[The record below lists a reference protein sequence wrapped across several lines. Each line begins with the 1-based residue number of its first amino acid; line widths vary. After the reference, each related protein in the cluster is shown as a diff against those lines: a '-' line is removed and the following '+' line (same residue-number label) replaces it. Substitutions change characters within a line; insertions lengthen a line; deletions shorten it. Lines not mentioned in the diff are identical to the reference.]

1 MSARFC
7 LMMMM
12 DPLEA
17 VLDEVALEGL
27 DGISVQTLWLR
38 LQTRQPVFG
47 MNLDP
52 LSKQFIWSA
61 VSRTPEI
68 RFYLLPEPRKPVTIH
83 DRFVEVD
90 HNTGIHEM
98 LEADPDDVYPLS
110 VVTDDPD
117 GIQGSCLYYK
127 ERTDITDRIR
137 TAELKALVTLEQA
150 QTRWGEK
157 LVMVA
162 SQDVRYRTL
171 IGPEGNSELKLP
183 DMCYCILER
192 LGRARWQGELQR
204 DLHIHVFRTDAG
216 KMHYLRRALDRNR
229 MITLQPH
236 VMRLPKG
243 GQQHSLLLLLKR
255 FHVDRRGKY
264 DILMEATS
272 QILSELPNKIG
283 IMIKIRGQLRVS
295 ERTFKRVYQYMT
307 AAKMVSVLSVPLQEL
322 DPDGRPFKTQRGTD
336 VYVRCLKL
344 LKPYGQK
351 EVEEDEEDENN
362 DEDGDAIV
370 KGSDLV
376 VPRDIERDM
385 ITQAYDIVVS
395 TGTRGISQSALR
407 VRLNIGKLEGR
418 MICRLLQRINMIKGF
433 MVDEGRQRTTKYI
446 SKHFVEQSQLNVKFT
461 KEQERS
467 KHLRTTY
474 LTEPD
479 PEPQNQSELDPEP
492 IQPMEVSE
500 EVLEGSSEGQEA
512 QTRLQIPLQTK
523 QSKLVFKKKPSS
535 SPRVGGAKSSQ
546 KAKARQKTD
555 DSCPIPADHAP
566 STSASQSHVEDA
578 PPVIEEVFTEE
589 MKKAEVHE
597 TYRLLKRK
605 NMIIEAVRCSKVIEG
620 FYSLQKL
627 LTEEERK
634 DGVNSKVCKKSVVRL
649 TRMLSR
655 EGLLKLYRTIV
666 IQDGVHRKVEF
677 VVHPSVTP
685 DDPLVKSTIE
695 QIRLRIS
702 SSASAAR
709 IEPQT
714 VKTKKSSKEAKE
726 KKASTSS
733 RLSHSGAP
741 KKMEEKMGF
750 KSLKTF
756 RPVLVPGL
764 GRSFGFQPKMPRLRI
779 VHAFLWYLI
788 YGHPLRK
795 STPADPDPDPQKQSD
810 PKTASPSITDGQTE
824 EGTSVTDTER
834 FKVYVNACNWKR
846 FIPPMPVHKDFGYGW
861 ALVSDVLISM
871 PLSVLMQVVQINY
884 KVEGLEHYLNDPIK
898 QHYLIRF
905 LPPEMKRQLLHK
917 RKYIFSFHEN
927 LQRLCFMGLLQFGPY
942 EKFMDKDQVFV
953 FLKTKA
959 TILDTTVCDPHYNM
973 AIENIRPFERRHYV
987 FNSSQNVDNY
997 WFDLLC
1003 VCLNTPL
1010 GVARTRPNVGKGEA
1024 EGAESDVAMGTECS
1038 VKLQYML
1045 QGSSVVVDDG
1055 VTPGDGQ
1062 GAGGLDSSFFGH
1074 LKRNWSWTSH
1084 LVNTHTQN
1092 ADSKGSHTVRLRNL
1106 LSKHPPPKLA
1116 THDAV
1121 QTGVKVLPPA
1131 VLEEDVTV
1139 TTEPSS
1145 RNEEVR
1151 GGRKLQRNQP
1161 KKEISKPAHKKV
1173 KGPSVRKRPSQMQDE
1188 TDRKALLQM
1197 TKQRVTWTHLED
1209 SLLMLC
1215 RVTSHF
1221 LNRKL
1226 KKPFVP
1232 WTVVRDVLH
1241 AEFEFS
1247 LDKTSLAVGR
1257 RTRYI
1262 MKNPQAYLNYRIC
1275 LAEMYQDKELID
1287 KFMKRNNDY
1296 NDPQVC
1302 AAEYKEFVSALRSK
1316 FSSSSSPSDVILPDT
1331 KEELFNKFK
1340 LYAVG
1345 DVTLER
1351 TTDVLRSPKDIHVLV
1366 LFNLIQSTLVLTNA
1380 QMKNYSAFPTFCMY
1394 TRYQEQVL
1402 SEAFQVCRKRGLVN
1416 RRRPT
1421 TIYGLKKCHALPFLP
1436 MSFQLSQHYYRFFT
1450 WRVPSTVC
1458 NEVFDLMMGLYQ
1470 AGGSDRPD
1478 SFSFQKDPEND
1489 RDKDQ
1494 RQEEQEV
1501 ERTPEEEQTEKQK
1514 EMVVKEDA
1522 DTQGMLQFPMDAPGG
1537 ACACCLSLMTLG
1549 LLSVDVSIPQQIVII
1564 DSSVIDHDML
1574 KSLTKAL
1581 EEEDEDEEERK
1592 RKPEVKPNQVSH
1604 TNYLLMRGFYA
1615 PGILRSHTQTH
1626 NSNCTDNI
1634 MINACTFHMQLRQ
1647 TPKNTLFTQDADVV
1661 SALTPSS
1668 PPTLPA
1674 WFMRVYPSTAV
1685 DLQPFLDRCV
1695 SVLGYGP
1702 LDVQAVQEIRDAVEQ
1717 EAEFGIDRQDLCQ
1730 RFVHLELPENGRN
1743 RSLQQYIQDLVDGE
1757 QLVEVGAQSQRLVSL
1772 NAASHWLL
1780 QSVGNGEQT
1789 QQVSLKRG
1797 PAYNPSHATPPPK
1810 KRRVMESDL
1819 KTVAMDTVST
1829 DAAVKHTV
1837 AMDTVS
1843 TDAAVKHTVAM
1854 DTVSTDA
1861 AVKQTVA
1868 MDTVSTDAAVTQTVA
1883 MDIVSTDAAV
1893 TQTIAM
1899 DTVSTDAGVNQTVA
1913 IDTVSTDAGV
1923 NQTVAIDTVST
1934 EAGVN
1939 QTIAMD
1945 TVSTETAV
1953 SQTDAEQTVVMEKA
1967 VLKDAIDSEQH
1978 TSDDKGVRLCNDSA
1992 PSQSKDGDGAV
2003 DQEKD
2008 EMVRFVSR
2016 PWRVVDGS
2024 LNGPVCKGML
2034 ESLLLHIM
2042 MSPAICESVLLQH
2055 YIEVLQPVVVLDLL
2069 QVLIELGCVRKR
2081 YIVQQHKTSLFS
2093 KPKVP
2098 QIKGQSEIS
2107 VRDAVT
2113 AFYEPTVDCMLRL
2126 ARVFPHELNWN
2137 KWVQLGLRV

>member
-1 MSARFC
+1 MR
-7 LMMMM
+7 MM

-52 LSKQFIWSA
+52 LSKQFLWSA

-68 RFYLLPEPRKPVTIH
+68 RFYLSPEPRIPVTIH

-90 HNTGIHEM
+90 HNTGIHKM
-98 LEADPDDVYPLS
+98 LEADPEDVYPMS

-117 GIQGSCLYYK
+117 GIQGSCLYYR
-127 ERTDITDRIR
+127 ERTDITDQIR

-162 SQDVRYRTL
+162 SQDVRYRAL

-183 DMCYCILER
+183 DTCYCILER

-204 DLHIHVFRTDAG
+204 DLHVRVFRTDAG
-216 KMHYLRRALDRNR
+216 KMHYLRRTLDRNR

-236 VMRLPKG
+236 VMRLPSG
-243 GQQHSLLLLLKR
+243 GQQYSLLLLLKR

-264 DILMEATS
+264 DILMETTS

-283 IMIKIRGQLRVS
+283 IMVKIRGQLRVS

-307 AAKMVSVLSVPLQEL
+307 AAKLVCVLSVPLQEL
-322 DPDGRPFKTQRGTD
+322 NTVGRPVKTQRGTD

-362 DEDGDAIV
+362 DEEGDAIV
-370 KGSDLV
+370 KGSDHA

-395 TGTRGISQSALR
+395 TGTRGISQSVLR
-407 VRLNIGKLEGR
+407 MRLNIGKLEGR

-467 KHLRTTY
+467 KHLRTTH
-474 LTEPD
+474 LTQ
-479 PEPQNQSELDPEP
+479 PEPQNQPELDPEP
-492 IQPMEVSE
+492 EQPMKFSE

-512 QTRLQIPLQTK
+512 QTRLQIPLQPK
-523 QSKLVFKKKPSS
+523 QSKLNSKKKPSS

-546 KAKARQKTD
+546 KAKSRQKTD

-566 STSASQSHVEDA
+566 CMSASQSHVEDA
-578 PPVIEEVFTEE
+578 PPVIEVFTEE

-634 DGVNSKVCKKSVVRL
+634 DGVNSKVCKKSIMRL

-655 EGLLKLYRTIV
+655 EGLLKLYQTIV

-685 DDPLVKSTIE
+685 DDPLLKSNIE
-695 QIRLRIS
+695 QIRLRMS
-702 SSASAAR
+702 SSGSA
-709 IEPQT
+709 IQTEPQT
-714 VKTKKSSKEAKE
+714 VKTKKSSKDAKD
-726 KKASTSS
+726 KKVSASS
-733 RLSHSGAP
+733 RPSHCGAP

-764 GRSFGFQPKMPRLRI
+764 GRSLGFQPKMPRLRI

-788 YGHPLRK
+788 YGHPLRRA
-795 STPADPDPDPQKQSD
+795 TPADPDPQKQCD
-810 PKTASPSITDGQTE
+810 LKTASPAITDGQTE
-824 EGTSVTDTER
+824 EDASATDAGQ

-846 FIPPMPVHKDFGYGW
+846 FVPPMPVHNDFGYGW
-861 ALVSDVLISM
+861 ALISDVLVSM

-884 KVEGLEHYLNDPIK
+884 KIEGLEQYLNDPIK

-905 LPPEMKRQLLHK
+905 LPAEMKRQLLHK

-927 LQRLCFMGLLQFGPY
+927 LQRLCFMGLLQFGPH

-973 AIENIRPFERRHYV
+973 AIESIHPFERRHYV

-1010 GVARTRPNVGKGEA
+1010 GVTRTRPNVGKGE
-1024 EGAESDVAMGTECS
+1024 AESDVAMGTECS

-1062 GAGGLDSSFFGH
+1062 GAGGLDSTFFGH

-1106 LSKHPPPKLA
+1106 LPKHLPPKPA
-1116 THDAV
+1116 TV

-1131 VLEEDVTV
+1131 VLEENVTV
-1139 TTEPSS
+1139 TIEQSS
-1145 RNEEVR
+1145 RNMEVR

-1161 KKEISKPAHKKV
+1161 KKEISKPAHKKM
-1173 KGPSVRKRPSQMQDE
+1173 KGPGVRKRPSQMQDE

-1215 RVTSHF
+1215 KVTSHF

-1247 LDKTSLAVGR
+1247 LDKTSLAVNR

-1275 LAEMYQDKELID
+1275 LAEMYQNKELID
-1287 KFMKRNNDY
+1287 RFMKRNYDY

-1345 DVTLER
+1345 DMKLEG
-1351 TTDVLRSPKDIHVLV
+1351 TKDVLRSPKDIHVLV

-1416 RRRPT
+1416 RRRSS
-1421 TIYGLKKCHALPFLP
+1421 TIYDLKKCNALPFLP
-1436 MSFQLSQHYYRFFT
+1436 MSFQLSQHYYRFFA

-1458 NEVFDLMMGLYQ
+1458 NEVFDLMTGLYE
-1470 AGGSDRPD
+1470 AAGSDRPD

-1494 RQEEQEV
+1494 QQEEQEV
-1501 ERTPEEEQTEKQK
+1501 ESRPEDEQK
-1514 EMVVKEDA
+1514 EVLVKQDA

-1564 DSSVIDHDML
+1564 DSSMIDHDML
-1574 KSLTKAL
+1574 KSLTNAL
-1581 EEEDEDEEERK
+1581 EEEDEDEEEKK
-1592 RKPEVKPNQVSH
+1592 RKPEIKPNQVSH

-1615 PGILRSHTQTH
+1615 PGILRSQTH
-1626 NSNCTDNI
+1626 NSNSTDHI
-1634 MINACTFHMQLRQ
+1634 MINACNFHMQLRQ
-1647 TPKNTLFTQDADVV
+1647 TPKHTLFTQDADVV

-1668 PPTLPA
+1668 PPSLPA
-1674 WFMRVYPSTAV
+1674 WFTRVYPSTVV
-1685 DLQPFLDRCV
+1685 DLQSSLDRCV
-1695 SVLGYGP
+1695 SVLGYQP
-1702 LDVQAVQEIRDAVEQ
+1702 QDVQAVQEIRDAVEQ

-1743 RSLQQYIQDLVDGE
+1743 RSLQQYIQDLVDGQ

-1780 QSVGNGEQT
+1780 QSVVSAEQP

-1797 PAYNPSHATPPPK
+1797 PAHNPTHATPPT
-1810 KRRVMESDL
+1810 KRRVMESDFK
-1819 KTVAMDTVST
+1819 KTFAMDTVST
-1829 DAAVKHTV
+1829 DTAVSQTIAMDTASTDTAV
-1837 AMDTVS
+1837 SQIVAMDTASTDTAVSQTIAMDTVS
-1843 TDAAVKHTVAM
+1843 TDTAV
-1854 DTVSTDA
+1854 S
-1861 AVKQTVA
+1861 QTVA
-1868 MDTVSTDAAVTQTVA
+1868 MDTASTDTAVSQTVAMDTASTETAVSQTVAMDTASTDTAVSQTVAMDTASTDTAVSQTVAMDAVSTDAAVTDTVA
-1883 MDIVSTDAAV
+1883 IDS
-1893 TQTIAM
+1893 
-1899 DTVSTDAGVNQTVA
+1899 VSTDAGVNQTVA
-1913 IDTVSTDAGV
+1913 MG
-1923 NQTVAIDTVST
+1923 
-1934 EAGVN
+1934 
-1939 QTIAMD
+1939 M
-1945 TVSTETAV
+1945 VSTETAV
-1953 SQTDAEQTVVMEKA
+1953 SQTDAEQRVVMEKA
-1967 VLKDAIDSEQH
+1967 VLKGAI
-1978 TSDDKGVRLCNDSA
+1978 DDKGVRLCNDTA
-1992 PSQSKDGDGAV
+1992 PSQSKDGAV

-2008 EMVRFVSR
+2008 SETVRFVSR

-2042 MSPAICESVLLQH
+2042 TSPALCESVLLQH
-2055 YIEVLQPVVVLDLL
+2055 YSQVLQPVVVLDLL

-2081 YIVQQHKTSLFS
+2081 YIVHQHKTSLFS
-2093 KPKVP
+2093 KPSAP
-2098 QIKGQSEIS
+2098 QVKGQSEVS

-2113 AFYEPTVDCMLRL
+2113 AFYEPTVDCTLRL

-2137 KWVQLGLRV
+2137 KWVQLSLRV